1 MTVAKLKQTLSKY
14 PDYMEV
20 RVASGPVIS
29 SIDEIKPVID
39 IDTNIMSVIMCGSRL
54 NIGWHE
60 EKNK

>member
-29 SIDEIKPVID
+29 SIDEIKPVVD
-39 IDTNIMSVIMCGSRL
+39 IDTNLVSVIMCGSQL
-54 NIGWHE
+54 NIGWHR
-60 EKNK
+60 EKSK